1 MSKKVIVACGSGIAT
16 SKMVAQKITKLL
28 EERDVEADVQAAEV
42 KDLARTLDHAL
53 QCIDYTHDEN
63 GKAICGNLD
72 HLTSN
77 VADINDRLLDL
88 N

>member
-1 MSKKVIVACGSGIAT
+1 MDEI
-16 SKMVAQKITKLL
+16 
-28 EERDVEADVQAAEV
+28 VQAIHELTAEV
-42 KDLARTLDHAL
+42 KDLTRTLDHAL

-77 VADINDRLLDL
+77 VADINDRLLEL
-88 N
+88 NYAH